1 MVTCANTLV
10 LVLFSLL
17 ISECVPRSIEEDD
30 ESFLSP
36 PNYTKY
42 DDLVK
47 QFAELEKTYPELA
60 KVYSI
65 GKSVEGR
72 QLLVLQIT
80 QDIRKPHAGRP
91 AFKYVANMHGDEA
104 IGRELMVYLAKYF
117 LLNYG
122 KNDRVTR
129 LVNTTEIHLMPSLN
143 PDGFESSVE
152 GNCESLPDSIGRSNA
167 NGIDLNRDFPDQFDR
182 HRSDDDAYLFG
193 GRQPETEAL
202 MRWVMGKQF
211 VLSGN
216 LHGGTVVASYPY
228 DDLRS
233 GKDCCEESQSPDDAL
248 FKHLAAVYASRN
260 EVMHRGDTC
269 PPEKFR
275 DGITNGADWYS
286 VKGGMQDFNYLHSNC
301 FEVTFEL
308 SCCKYPPASELPRFW
323 RLNKD
328 SMLAFIEQTHTGI
341 AGFVVD
347 EDGEPMKNAL
357 IKVEGL
363 HHFVKTTERGEF
375 WRLLLP
381 GQYNVTALA
390 PGFESPP
397 AVTVTVPESQTSAV
411 AVNITIR
418 RRAVDK
424 PATAEI
430 FSSEATPLEVPI
442 QRRDIRLSPAEF
454 VHHDYGKME
463 AFLQDLSAMYPS
475 ITRLTSIG
483 KSVEGRELYV
493 LEVTRDPGRHIPG
506 KPEFKY
512 VANMHGNE
520 VVGRELLLMLAKH
533 LCQQYVAGDER
544 IQRLLNDTRI
554 HLLPSMN
561 PDGYEKSHV
570 GDYKSTVGRENAHGI
585 DLNRNFPDQFGP
597 TSDNQKME
605 PETKAVIDWS
615 LSIPFVLSANLHGG
629 SLVANYPYDGN
640 PDMRSGEALLAP
652 DNAEFE
658 HLAHLYSNTHH
669 KMHLGLPCKGF
680 PERFPDGITNGAKWY
695 VLAGGMQDWNYLHT
709 SDMELTLELGCF
721 KFPPAEDLPSYWED
735 NREALIAYIEEV
747 HRGVNGFVHSH
758 IGGALGGARIT
769 VAGIDHAVRSAADGD
784 YWRLLPPGTH
794 SITASKP
801 GYESVTETVT
811 VPVNGSVSLN
821 FTLMPDDPQH
831 WSSAY
836 DFRVLENIMHTKYH
850 TPLEIYALLAELENK
865 YPSIAEFRSGDSL
878 TTLALHQLKM
888 TDQVGAPEETK
899 LHMAIISNL
908 YGSQPVGQEM
918 LLNFARHIATAYAL
932 GEPRHKRLL
941 ENAVLHFIPNIDP
954 LYEKLLRQFSGE
966 QCQLLPLE
974 EEFGDSTEDVAYP
987 DLSRNL
993 LKQFAEKYQE
1003 NRSPTDKFDCSLSKG
1018 NVVHGNLLDVICER
1032 FDTPIVS
1039 VGLSCWVPLRDAV
1052 VRIAGISRPYRASSN
1067 SAHYRAALPPGEY
1080 QAVASCRGYV
1090 DQSLTWLVIED
1101 VVKQKDIILHRINA
1115 EIPGGQFEDPQIYN
1129 DPNLVYISGLALDHN
1144 SVPLN
1149 KAELQVYPL
1158 ASKKALASNYSN
1170 ENGRFVVSLPVSYM
1184 GKEVVVAADKDG
1196 YIGRQRHVMVNKN
1209 ENMTPKVLFK
1219 LEMDANVLGMPRV
1232 VGVALVTLAAWCF
1245 SCRNSQD
1252 PRRDYL
1258 FTQLASDD
1266 KRPLTDPTNYEIVN
1280 KPYFDE
1286 EEIPPSDTDSEEEI
1300 VLLRNDRDWRPLEQ
1314 NLID

>member
-143 PDGFESSVE
+143 PDGFESSV
-152 GNCESLPDSIGRSNA
+152 SLPDSIGRSNA

-228 DDLRS
+228 DDLR
-233 GKDCCEESQSPDDAL
+233 L
-248 FKHLAAVYASRN
+248 
-260 EVMHRGDTC
+260 
-269 PPEKFR
+269 
-275 DGITNGADWYS
+275 
-286 VKGGMQDFNYLHSNC
+286 
-301 FEVTFEL
+301 VTFEL

-418 RRAVDK
+418 RRAV
-424 PATAEI
+424 
-430 FSSEATPLEVPI
+430 
-442 QRRDIRLSPAEF
+442 
-454 VHHDYGKME
+454 
-463 AFLQDLSAMYPS
+463 
-475 ITRLTSIG
+475 
-483 KSVEGRELYV
+483 
-493 LEVTRDPGRHIPG
+493 G

-570 GDYKSTVGRENAHGI
+570 VGRRYWH
-585 DLNRNFPDQFGP
+585 P
-597 TSDNQKME
+597 TT
-605 PETKAVIDWS
+605 PS
-615 LSIPFVLSANLHGG
+615 LSTSRIFTL
-629 SLVANYPYDGN
+629 
-640 PDMRSGEALLAP
+640 
-652 DNAEFE
+652 
-658 HLAHLYSNTHH
+658 T
-669 KMHLGLPCKGF
+669 
-680 PERFPDGITNGAKWY
+680 Y

-721 KFPPAEDLPSYWED
+721 
-735 NREALIAYIEEV
+735 N
-747 HRGVNGFVHSH
+747 H

-801 GYESVTETVT
+801 G
-811 VPVNGSVSLN
+811 
-821 FTLMPDDPQH
+821 
-831 WSSAY
+831 
-836 DFRVLENIMHTKYH
+836 
-850 TPLEIYALLAELENK
+850 
-865 YPSIAEFRSGDSL
+865 
-878 TTLALHQLKM
+878 
-888 TDQVGAPEETK
+888 
-899 LHMAIISNL
+899 
-908 YGSQPVGQEM
+908 
-918 LLNFARHIATAYAL
+918 
-932 GEPRHKRLL
+932 
-941 ENAVLHFIPNIDP
+941 
-954 LYEKLLRQFSGE
+954 
-966 QCQLLPLE
+966 
-974 EEFGDSTEDVAYP
+974 
-987 DLSRNL
+987 
-993 LKQFAEKYQE
+993 
-1003 NRSPTDKFDCSLSKG
+1003 
-1018 NVVHGNLLDVICER
+1018 
-1032 FDTPIVS
+1032 
-1039 VGLSCWVPLRDAV
+1039 
-1052 VRIAGISRPYRASSN
+1052 
-1067 SAHYRAALPPGEY
+1067 
-1080 QAVASCRGYV
+1080 
-1090 DQSLTWLVIED
+1090 
-1101 VVKQKDIILHRINA
+1101 
-1115 EIPGGQFEDPQIYN
+1115 
-1129 DPNLVYISGLALDHN
+1129 
-1144 SVPLN
+1144 
-1149 KAELQVYPL
+1149 
-1158 ASKKALASNYSN
+1158 
-1170 ENGRFVVSLPVSYM
+1170 
-1184 GKEVVVAADKDG
+1184 
-1196 YIGRQRHVMVNKN
+1196 
-1209 ENMTPKVLFK
+1209 
-1219 LEMDANVLGMPRV
+1219 
-1232 VGVALVTLAAWCF
+1232 
-1245 SCRNSQD
+1245 
-1252 PRRDYL
+1252 
-1258 FTQLASDD
+1258 
-1266 KRPLTDPTNYEIVN
+1266 
-1280 KPYFDE
+1280 
-1286 EEIPPSDTDSEEEI
+1286 
-1300 VLLRNDRDWRPLEQ
+1300 
-1314 NLID
+1314 